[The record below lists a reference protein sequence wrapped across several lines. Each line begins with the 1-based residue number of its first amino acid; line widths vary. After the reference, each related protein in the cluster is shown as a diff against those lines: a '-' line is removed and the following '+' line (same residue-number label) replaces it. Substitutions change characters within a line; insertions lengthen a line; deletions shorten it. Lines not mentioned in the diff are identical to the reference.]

1 MLGPI
6 AASRSSGLAPNS
18 RTSASNCGG
27 CHSGSRAAPSGM
39 NGGNGSALG
48 VGKEQWDAV
57 GGTNSDR
64 HARIIGHEG
73 IAGTAARVHVANRI

>member
-1 MLGPI
+1 V
-6 AASRSSGLAPNS
+6 
-18 RTSASNCGG
+18 
-27 CHSGSRAAPSGM
+27 

-64 HARIIGHEG
+64 HARTIGHEG
-73 IAGTAARVHVANRI
+73 IAGTGPEYTWRIASERHDVASVHLIEHGDVIHAQRRTDVSPGHI